1 MVHLHFVL
9 LLILYS
15 FAPISVAE
23 NADQKLIYSAR
34 MAMLNAGDLTLQYV
48 ENGSAF
54 EVLGRFKTSKSLSK
68 YYTWNGV
75 FVSKA
80 RRVDERITTDAY
92 LTISSSSD
100 DPIRLVVYTPDE
112 VRVLDDNQEEVE
124 SRDIPKGSD
133 LISALFFVQGC
144 YDQPYVNDGEDHY
157 PIKLKTSWTSRVN
170 MGLGFYEGEVINCR
184 YRVADRKGRRRTVE
198 VAMANTEVG
207 WRAVR
212 VQIKIPMLP
221 DPVLRLRWPVGTS
234 S

>member
-1 MVHLHFVL
+1 M
-9 LLILYS
+9 
-15 FAPISVAE
+15 
-23 NADQKLIYSAR
+23 
-34 MAMLNAGDLTLQYV
+34 
-48 ENGSAF
+48 
-54 EVLGRFKTSKSLSK
+54 
-68 YYTWNGV
+68 
-75 FVSKA
+75 
-80 RRVDERITTDAY
+80 DERITTDAY